1 MRDGSGSCER
11 WDRLNRDRSCATVTV
26 ENVTVSTKS
35 GQTSSLPVFFLVLVD
50 DGCVRNLLQALYKCS
65 VQSLLYRLDCGEC
78 LIDILTNFFKLY
90 PRFQHSCAPVTS
102 KPGFTLL

>member
-50 DGCVRNLLQALYKCS
+50 DGCVRNLLQ
-65 VQSLLYRLDCGEC
+65 SLLYRLDCGEC